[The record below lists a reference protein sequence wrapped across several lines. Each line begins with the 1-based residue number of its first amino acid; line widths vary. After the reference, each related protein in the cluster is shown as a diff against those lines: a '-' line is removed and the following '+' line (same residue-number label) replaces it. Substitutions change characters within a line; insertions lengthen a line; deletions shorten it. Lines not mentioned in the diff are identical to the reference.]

1 MSQLTGIWVIPFVKL
16 IFESKELVIAV
27 WVSCGWQNEQMNLY
41 EVTYL
46 TPRPRRKFLAR
57 T

>member
-1 MSQLTGIWVIPFVKL
+1 MSQPTGIWVIPFVKL